1 MTPGKLRRG
10 PGPEHAEI
18 VYRWVMMRAIV
29 GLWVVLAAGCGES
42 ARDVYLQGMKAEGE
56 AERGPCK
63 LVFDQ
68 QLGQNVISG
77 DQIQSC
83 LKGQEEAL
91 RLYDRASALGLK
103 DLDFERT
110 REQAQERA
118 KRLQT
123 MLSTLRE
130 LEQPE
135 YPGTKTP

>member
-1 MTPGKLRRG
+1 M
-10 PGPEHAEI
+10 A
-18 VYRWVMMRAIV
+18 RAIV
-29 GLWVVLAAGCGES
+29 GLWLVLVAGCGES
-42 ARDVYLQGMKAEGE
+42 PREVYLQGMKAEGE

-63 LVFDQ
+63 LIFDQ
-68 QLGQNVISG
+68 QLGQNVISA

-83 LKGQEEAL
+83 LKGQEDAAA
-91 RLYDRASALGLK
+91 LYDRAAALGLK

-110 REQAQERA
+110 REQAHERA
-118 KRLQT
+118 KRLRL

>member
-1 MTPGKLRRG
+1 
-10 PGPEHAEI
+10 
-18 VYRWVMMRAIV
+18 MRAIF
-29 GLWVVLAAGCGES
+29 GLWVILAVGCGES
-42 ARDVYLQGMKAEGE
+42 AREVYLQGMKAEGE

-91 RLYDRASALGLK
+91 ALYDRASALGLK

-135 YPGTKTP
+135 YPGTRTP